1 MQIAIT
7 GATGFIGKRLVQH
20 YENEGAVVHIL
31 SRKALPNTNAKTR
44 VYNLDL
50 ASCSSEDLVSF
61 VDGCDIL
68 YHCAAELRD
77 ANKMAQ
83 VNEEGTKKL
92 FHAAKGRVGRWVQLS
107 SVGVYGRPRSG
118 VVDESCVT
126 DPQNDY
132 EKSKLAADDWLTN
145 ESSKA
150 SMALTIVRPS
160 TVFAQDMTNQ
170 SLFQLAKMIQ
180 RGQFIYIGSRHAQ
193 MNYVHADNVLAALVL
208 CGQQAKAIG
217 QTYIVSDHLTI
228 GEFVDVLADHLKC
241 ARPWLVVPEVAAR
254 ALTALLGWIPLF
266 PLTSSRID
274 AMTNNCIFSDEHIQ
288 NQLGFVSQVTLEKGL
303 SQFADYC
310 SSLEYQTASPSK
322 AL

>member
-7 GATGFIGKRLVQH
+7 GATGFIGRRLVQH

-31 SRKALPNTNAKTR
+31 SRKALPNTNARTR

-50 ASCSSEDLVSF
+50 ASCKSEDLVSF

-77 ANKMAQ
+77 ANKMVQ

-107 SVGVYGRPRSG
+107 SVGVYGRPRLG
-118 VVDESCVT
+118 LVDESCVT
-126 DPQNDY
+126 DPQNIY
-132 EKSKLAADDWLTN
+132 EKSKLAADEWLTN
-145 ESSKA
+145 ESSGA
-150 SMALTIVRPS
+150 STALTIVRPS
-160 TVFAQDMTNQ
+160 TVFAHDMTNQ
-170 SLFQLAKMIQ
+170 SLFQLAKRIQ
-180 RGQFIYIGSRHAQ
+180 RGQFIYIGSRQAQ

-217 QTYIVSDHLTI
+217 QTYIVSDHMMI

-241 ARPWLVVPEVAAR
+241 ARPRLVVPEVMAR
-254 ALTALLGWIPLF
+254 ALTALFGWIPGF
-266 PLTSSRID
+266 PLTPSRID
-274 AMTNNCIFSDEHIQ
+274 AMTNKCIYSDAHIRK
-288 NQLGFVSQVTLEKGL
+288 QLGFVSQLTLEKGL
-303 SQFADYC
+303 SQFADHC
-310 SSLEYQTASPSK
+310 SSIQSKTAEPSK
-322 AL
+322 TL